1 MAAHV
6 RNAHYHIISVHPSAL
21 DGLALAF
28 LICGS
33 RTACLWTFFLEE
45 LTSLFFFA
53 CTTCRILGGILASC
67 AVVVAIASMAEDHL
81 RSEARKRTFALHS
94 AATASGSGGEEGKRV
109 KLTPRLAREILD
121 LPEGDQKELV
131 MRPGNQV
138 KQMHILEH
146 VVLSADEH
154 ADEDNGSDDGGKD
167 HREGEH
173 HGLEEHHAHHDAS
186 PAQMR
191 VQRQWALIF
200 VTAIATASVVFE
212 TLKEITIERTPP
224 TMIRVCTALHS
235 TAPQMKCCSHDGT
248 EGLLIA

>member
-1 MAAHV
+1 V
-6 RNAHYHIISVHPSAL
+6 
-21 DGLALAF
+21 
-28 LICGS
+28 
-33 RTACLWTFFLEE
+33 
-45 LTSLFFFA
+45 
-53 CTTCRILGGILASC
+53 GILASC

-81 RSEARKRTFALHS
+81 RGEARKRTFALHS
-94 AATASGSGGEEGKRV
+94 AAIAPGRGGEEGKRV

-121 LPEGDQKELV
+121 LPEGDQQELV

-154 ADEDNGSDDGGKD
+154 AGEDDGSDDGGEDHQEND
-167 HREGEH
+167 HR
-173 HGLEEHHAHHDAS
+173 GLEEHHAHHDAS

-224 TMIRVCTALHS
+224 TMIRVCVALHS
-235 TAPQMKCCSHDGT
+235 PAPQKILT
-248 EGLLIA
+248 P